1 MNKPTVDLRMVLNC
15 FSVAAI
21 TALSV
26 WHAYH
31 FYHARITNP
40 TPSAETVR
48 FDLEPAE
55 APKVKI
61 SPNSANAA
69 QQ

>member
-1 MNKPTVDLRMVLNC
+1 MNKPTVDLRMLLTC

-26 WHAYH
+26 WHAFN
-31 FYHARITNP
+31 FYYERITHP
-40 TPSAETVR
+40 KPSAETVR
-48 FDLEPAE
+48 FNLKPFVAEQKPNQPA
-55 APKVKI
+55 
-61 SPNSANAA
+61 SAGPI

>member
-1 MNKPTVDLRMVLNC
+1 MNKPTIDIRMLVTC

-31 FYHARITNP
+31 FYFDRITQ
-40 TPSAETVR
+40 PSTSVETGR
-48 FDLEPAE
+48 IKLEPVE
-55 APKVKI
+55 VKQTTGHTDTVH
-61 SPNSANAA
+61 PA
-69 QQ
+69 Q

>member
-1 MNKPTVDLRMVLNC
+1 MNKPTVDLRMLLTC

-26 WHAYH
+26 WHAFN
-31 FYHARITNP
+31 FYYARITNP
-40 TPSAETVR
+40 APSVETVR
-48 FDLEPAE
+48 LDLKPVA
-55 APKVKI
+55 ALQAVGQP
-61 SPNSANAA
+61 SPANAT